1 MMNKTL
7 TVFRDLD
14 IQPVRDLPFFEE
26 VLEGDPHT
34 LTSKYYHD
42 EQQGRISGEWEAS
55 IGAWRIDYKV
65 WEFCHV
71 LGGRCVIELEG
82 CAPVTLAAGDTF
94 IIEPGAKGKWTV
106 LENMKKNFV
115 ILLPA
120 SA

>member
-1 MMNKTL
+1 MNQKL
-7 TVFRDLD
+7 TVFRELD

-26 VLEGDPHT
+26 VVEGTPHT

-55 IGAWRIDYKV
+55 TGAWRIDYKV

-71 LGGRCVIELEG
+71 LSGCCVIELEG
-82 CAPVTLAAGDTF
+82 CAPITLAAGDTF

-106 LENMKKNFV
+106 VEDMKKNFV
-115 ILLPA
+115 ILVPA
-120 SA
+120 N